1 MQRQS
6 LMRRCRTAAWK
17 KWLGA
22 ALVVWLLLA
31 ESLAVTH
38 PYDQAAHSDGQP
50 CAVCVGGATF
60 SAGAVPATPLFEPVI
75 AAFVVAVAA
84 VAAFVSAVPTRRY
97 ARGPP
102 LVSFKF

>member
-1 MQRQS
+1 MQRHS
-6 LMRRCRTAAWK
+6 LMRRCRAAAWK

-38 PYDQAAHSDGQP
+38 PYDRAAHSDGQP

-60 SAGAVPATPLFEPVI
+60 SAGAVPATPIFEPVI
-75 AAFVVAVAA
+75 AAFVIGVVAV
-84 VAAFVSAVPTRRY
+84 VAFVSLVPTRPY

-102 LVSFKF
+102 LVSFTF